1 LRRDAGTDES
11 GHGFDEALIFFLFEH
26 KSYAD
31 PNTIAQ
37 VLGYITQVM
46 QRRLRDGQ
54 KPCCVIPIVV
64 YHGEREWDVARTM
77 AEFIRVP
84 EPLTRY
90 IPQLSY
96 VLFDLHRTNDDE
108 FRDQSFLHAAL
119 LVLKYVRSNELIR
132 QVGPILELL
141 KSVPNEIRELNRL
154 EAVLVY
160 ILTAATKLSKDNLTD
175 ALEKTFPSQGTAL
188 MSTIAEQLINQ
199 GIDLG
204 ISQGIEKGIEKGT
217 LIGSILTCQTI
228 LGQTSSEAELRD
240 QPLEQLEILAKQV
253 QEEVRQRL
261 SRQ

>member
-1 LRRDAGTDES
+1 MLTAEIIPKPQIAPCWRVSHTWFMDDRNLRNPHDRFFHFSFSEVDVARACLFRLLSGNDLRFINLDTLKLAEGVFINADLRRSHSDLVYTCRLRRDAGTDES
-11 GHGFDEALIFFLFEH
+11 DHGFDEALIFFLFEH

-119 LVLKYVRSNELIR
+119 LVLK
-132 QVGPILELL
+132 
-141 KSVPNEIRELNRL
+141 
-154 EAVLVY
+154 
-160 ILTAATKLSKDNLTD
+160 
-175 ALEKTFPSQGTAL
+175 
-188 MSTIAEQLINQ
+188 
-199 GIDLG
+199 
-204 ISQGIEKGIEKGT
+204 
-217 LIGSILTCQTI
+217 
-228 LGQTSSEAELRD
+228 
-240 QPLEQLEILAKQV
+240 
-253 QEEVRQRL
+253 
-261 SRQ
+261 